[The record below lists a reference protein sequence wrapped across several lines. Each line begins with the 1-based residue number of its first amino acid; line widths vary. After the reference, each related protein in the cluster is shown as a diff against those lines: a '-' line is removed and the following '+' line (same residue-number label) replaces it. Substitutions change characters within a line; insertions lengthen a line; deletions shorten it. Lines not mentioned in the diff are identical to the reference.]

1 MIGQLLETLIFLFCT
16 IFVCLSGDYLVFV
29 LLTGQEPL
37 LKAIGDNLVHGSI
50 ALTSWL
56 MIEKSWF
63 HAFICALVAMLID
76 IDHFIQA
83 GSFSLEDALALH
95 QRPFLHNSTL
105 PLVIYLTVMFVSCT
119 VMGNPA
125 VIKTYANVMLVAFA
139 SHHLRDASRRG
150 LWFQPWIEA
159 LPIAYPVYIFAT
171 ILICLFIK
179 IAMFNGSFVAVTK
192 LPWTIKD
199 I

>member
-1 MIGQLLETLIFLFCT
+1 MIGHLLETLIFLFLT
-16 IFVCLSGDYLVFV
+16 IFICLTGDYLVFQA
-29 LLTGQEPL
+29 LTDFQPL
-37 LKAIGDNLVHGSI
+37 IKAFSDNCVHGLI

-56 MIEKSWF
+56 MIEKSWLHGF
-63 HAFICALVAMLID
+63 FCALIAMMID

-83 GSFSLEDALALH
+83 GSFSLEDALALN

-105 PLVIYLTVMFVSCT
+105 PLILYIIVMFVSCT
-119 VMGNPA
+119 VMGNPG
-125 VIKTYANVMLVAFA
+125 VIKTYTNVIFVAFA

-150 LWFQPWIEA
+150 LWFQPWIQA
-159 LPIAYPVYIFAT
+159 LPIAYPVYIFAN
-171 ILICLFIK
+171 ILLCLLIK
-179 IAMFNGSFVAVTK
+179 IALFNGNFVAVTK